1 MKRFWLVFLIV
12 AVCMVGA
19 FLILWRLAS
28 NLERGGV
35 AVGGVLHWRV
45 EEAYAEER
53 SSSLLGQILHG
64 RPPLMR
70 EVIFGLRRAARDRRI
85 RGLLLDVTAA
95 PGDWAQVEELREA
108 VGEFR
113 SSGKPVVC
121 YLEAGGTREYALAT
135 AAEQIVLAPEGN
147 LMVLGVSA
155 ELAFLKNTLEKLGM
169 KADFVHVGKFK
180 SAPEQLTRSEASAA
194 NREMVTAIVENRY
207 QGLVGMIA
215 EGRQTTPE
223 KVRGWIDVGIYDAP
237 TALSAGL
244 VDSILSREDL
254 EQQRFAGE
262 EFTTLEDYLWSA
274 GSRRGAGRV
283 ALVYVDGTIVPG
295 ESHEDRLQG
304 KMAGSTTVVDRLEQ
318 AREDHSI
325 DAVVLRVNSPGG
337 SAMASDLI
345 WNEVQRLR
353 RVKPVVVSMSGY
365 AASGGYYVSCGADSL
380 FAEPGT
386 LTGSIGVFAG
396 KVDMSGFFGKIG
408 VDREYITRGE
418 NALFFGNQAAFT
430 PGQRARLQ
438 GLLDDFYSRFVDK
451 VAAGRDMS
459 PAAVNEVAQG
469 RVWTGEQALSRHL
482 VDGLGGL
489 LRALDSAKFMMGLKA
504 EERVAV
510 VTYEKKLSLLE
521 RVLLRSL
528 GDETRAPALPAAAAE
543 LLEPLAEDGVT
554 AAVPLL
560 DGRPLALLPYRIH
573 VR

>member
-1 MKRFWLVFLIV
+1 MKRFWLVFVIV

-19 FLILWRLAS
+19 FIILWRLAG
-28 NLERGGV
+28 NLEKGGV

-53 SSSLLGQILHG
+53 GNNFLGQVLHG

-70 EVIFGLRRAARDRRI
+70 EVIFGLRRAAHDRRI
-85 RGLLLDVTAA
+85 RGLLLDVAA
-95 PGDWAQVEELREA
+95 VPVDWAKVEELRAA
-108 VGEFR
+108 VREFR
-113 SSGKPVVC
+113 RSGKPVVC
-121 YLEAGGTREYALAT
+121 YLEGGGTREYALAT
-135 AAEQIVLAPEGN
+135 AAEEIVLAPEGN
-147 LMVLGVSA
+147 LLVLGVSA
-155 ELAFLKNTLEKLGM
+155 ELTFLKDTLDKLGM

-180 SAPEQLTRSEASAA
+180 SAPEQLMRSEASAA

-207 QGLVGMIA
+207 ESLVGMIA
-215 EGRQTTPE
+215 EGRSTTTE
-223 KVRGWIDVGIYDAP
+223 KVRSWIDAGIYDAP

-244 VDSILSREDL
+244 VDSVLSREDL
-254 EQQRFAGE
+254 EQERFADE
-262 EFTTLEDYLWSA
+262 DFTTLEDYLWSGA
-274 GSRRGAGRV
+274 SQRGARRV

-295 ESHEDRLQG
+295 DSRDDRLQG
-304 KMAGSTTVVDRLEQ
+304 KLAGSSTVVDRLQQ

-353 RVKPVVVSMSGY
+353 RIKPVVVSMSGY
-365 AASGGYYVSCGADSL
+365 AASGGYYVSCGADSI

-408 VDREYITRGE
+408 IDREYITRGE
-418 NALFFGNQAAFT
+418 NALFFGNQAVFT

-451 VAAGRDMS
+451 VAAGRDMTPES
-459 PAAVNEVAQG
+459 VNEVAQG

-504 EERVAV
+504 EERVAI

-521 RVLLRSL
+521 RVLLHSL
-528 GDETRAPALPAAAAE
+528 SDETLVPALPAAATG
-543 LLEPLAEDGVT
+543 LLEPLAEDGVM

-573 VR
+573 VQ